1 MLTKHSSTG
10 KSRCEIE
17 QQELL
22 LNKAIEDIQKT
33 SPDYVPPSQGEINL
47 AAKQIAT
54 QLAIFGS
61 SGRFGLS
68 SLYRLA
74 RTTVTGHISGQRV
87 RDIWWYWRYAIVHI
101 LWIWPVSLIG
111 CMLMLFGVLYLAIT
125 GNDARITDTGIEVF
139 SRLKGRIAFH
149 AWADIKEVRDKF
161 DPPFFCWELVLR
173 NEQTTLLPAAQL
185 DIKKLLDHGVTVK
198 QTYKRKH
205 NSKISAP

>member
-10 KSRCEIE
+10 KNRCRIE

-22 LNKAIEDIQKT
+22 LNKAIADTQKT
-33 SPDYVPPSQGEINL
+33 NSELVPPSQEEISL
-47 AAKQIAT
+47 ADKQIAT
-54 QLAIFGS
+54 QLAIFDS
-61 SGRFGLS
+61 PGRFGLS

-74 RTTVTGHISGQRV
+74 RTTITGHISRQRV
-87 RDIWWYWRYAIVHI
+87 PGIWWYWRNAIVHI

-111 CMLMLFGVLYLAIT
+111 CMLMLLGVLYLAIT
-125 GNDARITDTGIEVF
+125 GNDARVTDTGIEVF
-139 SRLKGRIAFH
+139 SRIKGRIAFH

-161 DPPFFCWELVLR
+161 DPPLIYWELVLW
-173 NEQTTLLPAAQL
+173 NEQTTPLPAAQL

-198 QTYKRKH
+198 QTYKRKQ